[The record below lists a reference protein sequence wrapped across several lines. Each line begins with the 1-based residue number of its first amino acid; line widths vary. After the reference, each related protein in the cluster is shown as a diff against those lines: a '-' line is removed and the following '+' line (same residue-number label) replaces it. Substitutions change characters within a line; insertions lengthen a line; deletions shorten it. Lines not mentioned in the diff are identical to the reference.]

1 MAIEKVVEGVAEEVA
16 SNLEE
21 AASATRAINTQS
33 VGYFFGG
40 VCVGAVVGFIW
51 GYRFNKEKIRAEAFK
66 ASEEEIEKIR
76 EVYQQKTVAA
86 QAQAKPSV
94 EEVIEERGYSVHT
107 DPEDPQR
114 PTRPSVVVK
123 EPSST
128 VHVNVQPPAVVI
140 EGEKDK
146 DRGWDYATELEAR
159 TEEHP
164 YVIHQ
169 DEFMENKDDYS
180 HVTMTYFAEDSV
192 LVDEDNH
199 PVPHPDLV
207 VGRDNLKFGH
217 GTDDNDVVF
226 VRNDRLQQ
234 EMEICRLPGSY
245 EEEVLGL
252 NRNEPNTD

>member
-21 AASATRAINTQS
+21 AATATRAINPQA

-66 ASEEEIEKIR
+66 QSEEEIEKIR

-94 EEVIEERGYSVHT
+94 EEVIEERGYSVHA
-107 DPEDPQR
+107 PESPQR
-114 PTRPSVVVK
+114 PTRPSVVVR
-123 EPSST
+123 EPSDPAPT
-128 VHVNVQPPAVVI
+128 VVYD
-140 EGEKDK
+140 GGKDK
-146 DRGWDYATELEAR
+146 DRAWDYETELEAR
-159 TEEHP
+159 TDEHP
-164 YVIHQ
+164 YIIHQ
-169 DEFMENKDDYS
+169 DEFNEDTNGYP
-180 HVTMTYFAEDSV
+180 HVTMTYFAQDSV

-207 VGRDNLKFGH
+207 VGRDNLRFGH
-217 GTDDNDVVF
+217 GSDDIDVVF
-226 VRNDRLQQ
+226 VRNDRLEQ

-252 NRNEPNTD
+252 NRNDSDTD